1 MELGKNATDE
11 LYSSSKWPFLQAN
24 MKINLILD
32 YWDARNS
39 LLYNLITSFIDG
51 VTFVVISATQSIH
64 RCYLQNVADI
74 SYAAITKCHFWS
86 DFSKFWIENVHTSV
100 VEVIG
105 GHRGSKRRSTQC
117 PRADLNKRFLPRA
130 NTATAWKLIPHR
142 SNISKN

>member
-51 VTFVVISATQSIH
+51 VTLKLAQPHHNIDRMPRKSKKKPGESCPNELGATK
-64 RCYLQNVADI
+64 YQN
-74 SYAAITKCHFWS
+74 
-86 DFSKFWIENVHTSV
+86 
-100 VEVIG
+100 
-105 GHRGSKRRSTQC
+105 
-117 PRADLNKRFLPRA
+117 LNQLPLLILLEFLPKDPA
-130 NTATAWKLIPHR
+130 YGI
-142 SNISKN
+142 

>member
-51 VTFVVISATQSIH
+51 VTLKLAQPHHNIDRVPRKSKKTRGELPKRIRGNKISKFEPVATTDSSGVSSE
-64 RCYLQNVADI
+64 RFCLRDLTWVTLK
-74 SYAAITKCHFWS
+74 SVTKCF
-86 DFSKFWIENVHTSV
+86 FENDG
-100 VEVIG
+100 IG
-105 GHRGSKRRSTQC
+105 
-117 PRADLNKRFLPRA
+117 
-130 NTATAWKLIPHR
+130 
-142 SNISKN
+142 